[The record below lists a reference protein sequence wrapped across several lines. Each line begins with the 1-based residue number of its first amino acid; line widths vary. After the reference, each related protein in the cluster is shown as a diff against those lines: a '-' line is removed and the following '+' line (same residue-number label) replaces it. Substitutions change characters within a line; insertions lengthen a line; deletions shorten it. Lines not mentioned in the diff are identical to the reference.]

1 MPKVLPEYKDLVRLK
16 ITEAA
21 LRVFSKKGYHDSKM
35 DEIADEA
42 GLSKPTLYKYVQSKE
57 DILKTISQS
66 SIKLVENSLLFED
79 EDTKEILDENYKM
92 MVESKGILHLGFE
105 ITSLSSHDQNIQK
118 LTREA
123 YKAKKDALAI
133 LLQNQQNKGFIKK
146 EIDTKLAA
154 QLITA
159 IITDVTSQLVLGCD
173 ESEIHEYWNRSISAI
188 LGDYSK
194 FRK

>member
-35 DEIADEA
+35 DEIAEEA

-57 DILKTISQS
+57 ELLKIITES

-105 ITSLSSHDQNIQK
+105 ITSLSSHDRNIQK